1 MSALRIEKLAR
12 HHHVDD
18 FDCGVGPL
26 NIFLQRYALPNQL
39 ANASQTYV
47 GLSDRT
53 VVAFHTL
60 AVGEIACEEA
70 PERMRKGLARHPVP
84 VMVLARLAVDTR
96 WKGNGLGAGLLKDAL
111 LRTLSAA
118 EIAGIRAVVVDAKND
133 EARRFYQHF
142 GFLDGFADPQQMY
155 LLTKDIR

>member
-12 HHHVDD
+12 QHQVDD
-18 FDCGVGPL
+18 FDCGIEPL
-26 NIFLQRYALPNQL
+26 NLFLQRYALANQL

-47 GLSDRT
+47 GFSGEL
-53 VVAFHTL
+53 VVGFHTL

-70 PERMRKGLARHPVP
+70 PDRMRKGLARHPVP

-96 WKGNGLGAGLLKDAL
+96 WKGKGLGAGLLKDAM
-111 LRTLSAA
+111 LRTINAA
-118 EIAGIRAVVVDAKND
+118 EIAGIRAIVVDAKND
-133 EARRFYQHF
+133 DAKNFYQHF